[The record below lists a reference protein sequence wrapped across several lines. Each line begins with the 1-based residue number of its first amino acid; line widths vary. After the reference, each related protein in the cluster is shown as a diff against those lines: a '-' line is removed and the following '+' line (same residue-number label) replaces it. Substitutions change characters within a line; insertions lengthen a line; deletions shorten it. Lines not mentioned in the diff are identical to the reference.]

1 MRQLSGRAL
10 GVWLGIIAVLAACA
24 APTPPSARNAAS
36 TGGAPAAPSGPRRLV
51 AAVMGEP
58 TSASSRISIGVA
70 NVPGVDVLE
79 ELVNSGLVTADN
91 QGTTISRL
99 AEAIPSVENGLWT
112 VRPDGQM
119 DTTWRIREGAVWH
132 DGAPVTSADLLFTL
146 EVARDRELPNF
157 NDPAFT
163 AIDRVEAPDAR
174 TLVIHWKQPYID
186 ADQMFSP
193 RFAMPLP
200 QHLLERPYR
209 EDRASFIQLP
219 YWSREFV
226 GTGPYRLQEWATG
239 SHVSL
244 AANERYP
251 LGRPKIDEI
260 QVRFIPDQNTLIANV
275 LSGAVQLTIGRNVS
289 LDQALQVRSQWTEG
303 RVEVGTRGW
312 SILFPQFMNSDPP
325 IVSNLQFRRA
335 LVHAID
341 RQQLVDTLMGGLV
354 PVADSFINPN
364 TPIYREIE
372 PSIVRYPFDPA
383 RAVRML
389 EELGYTRGVD
399 GLLRDGSGQGLAVEL
414 RTVSVDLH
422 VKATLA
428 VADAWQRIG
437 LSVEPVVIPPARQG
451 DLEYRAGFPAFQIF
465 GGQTDLGLLPRLH
478 SSRTPLPETRYVG
491 TNYSRF
497 MDPEWDALIDRL
509 FATVPQQERTR
520 VLAEVVHFMTDRL
533 NIIGLFFRD
542 DTILVNNRVQNVTAL
557 YGEGS
562 THAWNAQEWD
572 LR

>member
-1 MRQLSGRAL
+1 VRELSRRIS
-10 GVWLGIIAVLAACA
+10 GVWFGIVVLSLACA
-24 APTPPSARNAAS
+24 GPAPITRDRAGAGA
-36 TGGAPAAPSGPRRLV
+36 APAGTSSPKRLI

-58 TSASSRISIGVA
+58 ASLSSRISIGVA

-79 ELVNSGLVTADN
+79 ELVNAGLVTSDN
-91 QGTTISRL
+91 RGTGIPRL
-99 AEAIPSVENGLWT
+99 AETIPSVENGLWT
-112 VRPDGQM
+112 VHSDGRM
-119 DTTWRIREGAVWH
+119 ETTWRIREGAVWH
-132 DGAPVTSADLLFTL
+132 DSAPVTSGDLFFTM
-146 EVARDRELPNF
+146 EVARDTELPNF
-157 NDPAFT
+157 NDPAFN
-163 AIDRVEAPDAR
+163 AIDRLEVRDPR
-174 TLVIHWKQPYID
+174 TLTIHWRQPYID

-193 RFAMPLP
+193 RYAMPLP
-200 QHLLERPYR
+200 QHLLERGYR
-209 EDRASFIQLP
+209 EDKAGFTQLA

-226 GTGPYRLQEWATG
+226 GTGAYRLQEWAAG

-244 AANERYP
+244 RANERYP

-275 LSGAVQLTIGRNVS
+275 LAGTVQLTIGRNVS
-289 LDQALQVRSQWTEG
+289 LDQALQMRNQWLDG

-312 SILFPQFMNSDPP
+312 SILFPQFLTPDPP
-325 IVSNLQFRRA
+325 LVSNLQFRRA

-354 PVADSFINPN
+354 PVADSFVNSNAPN
-364 TPIYREIE
+364 YWDIE

-383 RAVRML
+383 RATRMM
-389 EELGYTRGVD
+389 EELGYSRGMD
-399 GLLRDGSGQGLAVEL
+399 GLLRDSSGQGLAVEL

-422 VKATLA
+422 VKTTLA
-428 VADAWQRIG
+428 VTDAWQRLG
-437 LSVEPVVIPPARQG
+437 VSVEPVVIPPARQG

-465 GGQTDLGLLPRLH
+465 GGQSDVGLLPRLH
-478 SSRTPLPETRYVG
+478 SSRTPRPETRYVG
-491 TNYSRF
+491 TNYSRYI
-497 MDPEWDALIDRL
+497 DPEWDGLIDRL

-542 DTILVNNRVQNVTAL
+542 DTILVNNRVQNATAL

-562 THAWNAQEWD
+562 THAWNAHEWD
-572 LR
+572 LK

>member
-1 MRQLSGRAL
+1 MDLRRRAASA
-10 GVWLGIIAVLAACA
+10 WLVTLLFIVACA
-24 APTPPSARNAAS
+24 GPPEPGARDPGVV
-36 TGGAPAAPSGPRRLV
+36 GGAPAGAAPTKRLV

-58 TSASSRISIGVA
+58 ASLSSRISIGVA

-79 ELVNSGLVTADN
+79 ELVNSGLATIDN
-91 QGTTISRL
+91 RGAGTPRL
-99 AEAIPSVENGLWT
+99 AEAIPSIENGLWI

-119 DTTWRIREGAVWH
+119 ETTWRIRDNAFWH
-132 DGAPVTSADLLFTL
+132 NGTPVTSADLLFTL
-146 EVARDRELPNF
+146 EVARDSELPNF
-157 NDPAFT
+157 NDPAFS
-163 AIDRVEAPDAR
+163 AIDSVTAPDAR
-174 TLVIHWKQPYID
+174 TVTVSWKRPYID

-193 RFAMPLP
+193 RFGVPLP
-200 QHLLERPYR
+200 RELLERPYR
-209 EDRASFIQLP
+209 EDKPSFIQLA
-219 YWSREFV
+219 YWSREFI

-239 SHVSL
+239 SHVTL

-251 LGRPKIDEI
+251 LGRPRIDEI

-275 LSGAVQLTIGRNVS
+275 LSSAVQITIGRNVS
-289 LDQALQVRSQWTEG
+289 LDQALQLRSQWTEG
-303 RVEVGTRGW
+303 RVEVGNRGW
-312 SILFPQFMNSDPP
+312 SMLFPQFLNPDPP
-325 IVSNLQFRRA
+325 IVTNLQFRRA

-364 TPIYREIE
+364 TAVYREIE
-372 PSIVRYPFDPA
+372 PNIVRYPFDPT
-383 RAVRML
+383 RGIRML
-389 EELGYTRGVD
+389 EDLGYSRGAD
-399 GLLRDGSGQGLAVEL
+399 GLLRESSAQALAVEL

-422 VKATLA
+422 VKTTLA

-437 LSVEPVVIPPARQG
+437 ITVDPVVIPPARQG

-497 MDPEWDALIDRL
+497 MEPEWDGLIDRL

-520 VLAEVVHFMTDRL
+520 VLGETVHYMTDRL
-533 NIIGLFFRD
+533 NVIGLIFRD
-542 DTILVNNRVQNVTAL
+542 DTILVNNRVQHATAL

-562 THAWNAQEWD
+562 THAWNAHEWD